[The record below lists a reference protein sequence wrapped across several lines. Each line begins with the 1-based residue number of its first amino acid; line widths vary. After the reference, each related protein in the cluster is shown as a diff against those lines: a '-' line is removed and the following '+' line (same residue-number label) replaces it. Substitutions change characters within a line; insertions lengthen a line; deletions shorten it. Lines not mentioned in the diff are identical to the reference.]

1 MIVSIS
7 RELGA
12 GGGTVGDALAK
23 ILGGELLDE
32 QSVTAELAKRMN
44 FSTDYLAKAAERP
57 PTLGSILMSDLAR
70 SSAML
75 AGMNVWRLPEEE
87 IIESVRNLVLER
99 AESGHVVVIGHGGR
113 SLLGW
118 RPSGQPTL
126 SILLHAG
133 RDWRIEQL
141 TRRFGIDY
149 AEARR
154 RIEETDDARVR
165 YQKYFFDA
173 DMYDSRLYDLVV
185 NTEALGL
192 DLAVEMVGA
201 VVARA
206 AGVGV

>member
-12 GGGTVGDALAK
+12 GGGTVGDAVAK
-23 ILGGELLDE
+23 QLGADLLDE
-32 QSVTAELAKRMN
+32 QSITTELAKRMR
-44 FSTDYLAKAAERP
+44 FSPDYLSKATERP

-87 IIESVRNLVLER
+87 IIESVRQLVRER
-99 AESGHVVVIGHGGR
+99 AEAGHVVVIGHGGR

-118 RPSGQPTL
+118 KPSGLSTL

-133 RDWRIEQL
+133 SEWRIEQL
-141 TRRFGIDY
+141 TRRFGIDA
-149 AEARR
+149 AEAKRR
-154 RIEETDDARVR
+154 VEHTDEARVR
-165 YQKYFFDA
+165 YQKYFFDS
-173 DMYDSRLYDLVV
+173 DMYDSRLYDLVL

-192 DLAVEMVGA
+192 EMAIRVTTAAVG
-201 VVARA
+201 RA
-206 AGVGV
+206 AGAAV